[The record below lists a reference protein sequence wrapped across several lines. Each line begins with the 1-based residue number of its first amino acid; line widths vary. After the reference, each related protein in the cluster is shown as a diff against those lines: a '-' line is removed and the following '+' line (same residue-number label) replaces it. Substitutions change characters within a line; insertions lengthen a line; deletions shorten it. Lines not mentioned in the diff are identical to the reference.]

1 MLLGVLNRYCPC
13 LVIGFWQT
21 QSLHPKWKRP
31 IEKNQGCMHITC
43 TPCKLSSVG
52 KSFNFWVNCMDA
64 SALLQKSLSQIHYH
78 CIANVPIMIWFC
90 ACGKVMS
97 HWSENQVRWLYIFW
111 EYVALL
117 HHFCLL
123 ASVVISS
130 VLMAHI
136 IVALQDAKFE
146 NVCYAHCHCTV
157 MMFAGLVWKCG
168 QITESEQEAIMHAID
183 MKLLSMRVQ
192 YPASTCILF
201 SGWRVMRLDNV
212 WVF

>member
-1 MLLGVLNRYCPC
+1 MLLGVLNRCCPC

-21 QSLHPKWKRP
+21 QSLHPKWNWP
-31 IEKNQGCMHITC
+31 IEKNHGCMHITC

-97 HWSENQVRWLYIFW
+97 HWSENQVRWFYNFW
-111 EYVALL
+111 EDIALL
-117 HHFCLL
+117 HQIL

-136 IVALQDAKFE
+136 IVALLWCSLSLCSDDVCRLSLEMWTDHREWNYYACNWYETAKHEGTIPNFYLYTFFRLE
-146 NVCYAHCHCTV
+146 SHE
-157 MMFAGLVWKCG
+157 AG
-168 QITESEQEAIMHAID
+168 
-183 MKLLSMRVQ
+183 
-192 YPASTCILF
+192 
-201 SGWRVMRLDNV
+201 
-212 WVF
+212 